1 MPSYTVLQ
9 PIKYDGDR
17 YQKGTVEM
25 PEKVAKPLVAD
36 GVLRKARAKPNAS
49 SKGGQGK

>member
-1 MPSYTVLQ
+1 MPLYTVLQ

-25 PEKVAKPLVAD
+25 PDKIAKPLIAD
-36 GVLRKARAKPNAS
+36 GVLRKVRAKPKAN
-49 SKGGQGK
+49 SKGAQAK